1 MAQTF
6 FNTTPSLGN
15 NATANHGGASTA
27 SGDALAH
34 ASTIPSA
41 PDNKDP
47 LVTDEAMD
55 TTPDFPNRNPN
66 ASGVRARRPVE
77 LVPPA
82 HLLHEHFVILTGAS
96 IGIFNRE

>member
-6 FNTTPSLGN
+6 FNTPSLAE

-27 SGDALAH
+27 SGDALAR
-34 ASTIPSA
+34 ASTIRSA

-47 LVTDEAMD
+47 FVADKVMD
-55 TTPDFPNRNPN
+55 TTPNFPNRNPN
-66 ASGVRARRPVE
+66 ASGVRARCPVE

-82 HLLHEHFVILTGAS
+82 HPLHEHFVVSTGAS
-96 IGIFNRE
+96 IGIFDRE

>member
-6 FNTTPSLGN
+6 FNTPSLAE

-27 SGDALAH
+27 SGDALAR
-34 ASTIPSA
+34 ASTIRSA

-47 LVTDEAMD
+47 FVADEAMD

-66 ASGVRARRPVE
+66 ASGVRARRPAE

-82 HLLHEHFVILTGAS
+82 HPLHEHFVVSTGAS
-96 IGIFNRE
+96 IGIFDRE